1 VTARH
6 SLVQPIKIAR
16 AYEQL
21 AGLLRERITSGD
33 LRVGDRL
40 PSESALAEQ
49 AGVSRSTVRE
59 ALRILEQ
66 GGLVERASPRI
77 MVVADRSGDPS
88 FRELRR
94 ALHQQN
100 VTFHHLHEAMMTID
114 PELTRFAAIRADRS
128 DVKMLH
134 TALEAQERHLDHLAE
149 WSRLDV
155 EFHTML
161 AEMSAN
167 PALIIAREPISQLLL
182 PALYRFMD
190 TREMAEHAT
199 EYHRRIISEIEVRDP
214 DTAAAVMRRHIN
226 DWRTAWEKRGLDL
239 HQEILDLSYTTDS
252 EPNSVIS
259 TVQDE
264 EEEKPWDSSR
274 APRRSPA

>member
-1 VTARH
+1 MSTEP

-66 GGLVERASPRI
+66 AGLVERASPRI
-77 MVVADRSGDPS
+77 MVVSDRSDDPA

-94 ALHQQN
+94 ELRRHN
-100 VTFHHLHEAMMTID
+100 VTFHHLHEALMTTD

-128 DVKMLH
+128 DLQSLH
-134 TALEAQERHLDHLAE
+134 ECIEAQERHLDHLAE

-155 EFHTML
+155 EFHATL
-161 AEMSAN
+161 AEISAN

-190 TREMAEHAT
+190 TRDMAEHAT
-199 EYHRRIISEIEVRDP
+199 KYHRRI
-214 DTAAAVMRRHIN
+214 
-226 DWRTAWEKRGLDL
+226 
-239 HQEILDLSYTTDS
+239 
-252 EPNSVIS
+252 
-259 TVQDE
+259 
-264 EEEKPWDSSR
+264 
-274 APRRSPA
+274 

>member
-1 VTARH
+1 MSESP

-77 MVVADRSGDPS
+77 MVVADRSEDPG

-94 ALHQQN
+94 ALGQHN
-100 VTFHHLHEAMMTID
+100 VTFHHLHEAMMTLD
-114 PELTRFAAIRADRS
+114 PELTRFAAMRADKS
-128 DVKMLH
+128 DLQELNDALREQEEHRGPPAGGARPAVKSH
-134 TALEAQERHLDHLAE
+134 P
-149 WSRLDV
+149 
-155 EFHTML
+155 ML
-161 AEMSAN
+161 AETPPT
-167 PALIIAREPISQLLL
+167 PARVPAREPISQLLM
-182 PALYRFMD
+182 P
-190 TREMAEHAT
+190 
-199 EYHRRIISEIEVRDP
+199 
-214 DTAAAVMRRHIN
+214 
-226 DWRTAWEKRGLDL
+226 
-239 HQEILDLSYTTDS
+239 
-252 EPNSVIS
+252 
-259 TVQDE
+259 
-264 EEEKPWDSSR
+264 
-274 APRRSPA
+274 